1 MAIKILSSEN
11 INGNLIVTGAVQIPA
26 SADGNKFTITSSATS
41 NNNIIEMGQLGSDGF
56 LDVSAAGGNIVSHL
70 SGYTGYATYFLS
82 DVGIG
87 TDSTTAPLTVH
98 GQQKWYTTA
107 ADNNELRGFF
117 NPGGSGD
124 PAVLS
129 LYQSNASTVGVE
141 LKALG
146 DSWFNGGDLGVGII
160 NPDSRFTV
168 SSSTANNV
176 ANFKSS
182 DGTAYIAISDNSSST
197 ALGNQIGVVGDSM
210 YFATADSEKLR
221 IDTSGVVYIMGA
233 TPSVNNSFQLQYNS
247 TAGTAEIY
255 SKSTGGNTSFEF
267 YTSDGG
273 VTSKKLTIANDGT
286 STLEGHLYLKAA
298 ANQGQL
304 FFGTNN
310 DYEIFG
316 GGMWGYLGFAS
327 PTYYR
332 FFSNGTDIA
341 RITTDGITLGDGSQR
356 NITGP
361 TNQSLGLFAR
371 PNNAS
376 EGIIFST
383 DGGTTTEMFIQDGGR
398 VNIGPVNS
406 DLPSALNIV
415 PINNYDPT
423 GSGGR
428 DTGGILIRGGTTGDQ
443 NNTGGIG
450 FALGTGT
457 AGISGYQNGS
467 DADRVGLKFFTHG
480 SGTGSAASGLSMIIK
495 SGGEVG
501 INSDD
506 PGQKLAIEGD
516 GTANESV
523 LRVNNQGQFSSRIW
537 LRNAGQSGYIFNSGG
552 TADTLA
558 AGIAVQG
565 FGMGIN
571 NNSPIQF
578 YNGSAASVKLSID
591 HDGVANFT
599 GPVIAGTTSDYTDGV
614 GAVVGNSSA
623 GDNGGIVDVHA
634 NGNHRYYTRIAHG
647 ATGSGSAG
655 YWHIKTNMVPSASIM
670 FLAKFYGYVYGQ
682 SSIVDLQHS
691 GYAYAGSNTVIA
703 QGTVNNGST
712 SAMSS
717 AIYLTSNLEVCFRID
732 LNSSTYYAGLW
743 MDVGLQN
750 PTGGTHILKI
760 LGSTFSTTTNYYT

>member
-1 MAIKILSSEN
+1 MAIRLLSSEN

-26 SADGNKFTITSSATS
+26 SADGNKFTITSSAAS
-41 NNNIIEMGQLGSDGF
+41 NHNIIEMGQLGADGF

-197 ALGNQIGVVGDSM
+197 ALGNQIGVFGDSM

-501 INSDD
+501 INSDN

-516 GTANESV
+516 GTADENV

-537 LRNAGQSGYIFNSGG
+537 LRNAGQSAYIFNSGT

-558 AGIAVQG
+558 AGIASQG

-578 YNGSAASVKLSID
+578 YNGTAASVKLSID
-591 HDGVANFT
+591 HDGLANFT
-599 GPVIAGTTSDYTDGV
+599 GPVITGTTSDYTDGV
-614 GAVVGNSSA
+614 GAVVGNSPA

-647 ATGSGSAG
+647 STGSGSAG
-655 YWHIKTNMVPSASIM
+655 YWHIKTNMVPSASVM

-732 LNSSTYYAGLW
+732 LSSSTYYAGLW

>member
-1 MAIKILSSEN
+1 MAIRLLSSEN
-11 INGNLIVTGAVQIPA
+11 INGNLVVTGEVQIPA

-41 NNNIIEMGQLGSDGF
+41 NHNIIEMGQLGSDGF

-87 TDSTTAPLTVH
+87 TNSTTAPLTVH

-107 ADNNELRGFF
+107 ADNDELRGFF

-129 LYQSNASTVGVE
+129 LYQSNASTVGIE
-141 LKALG
+141 LKASG

-221 IDTSGVVYIMGA
+221 IDTSGIVYIMGA

-273 VTSKKLTIANDGT
+273 VTSKKLTIANNGN
-286 STLEGHLYLKAA
+286 STLEGNLYLKKA

-316 GGMWGYLGFAS
+316 GGLWGYLGYVSA
-327 PTYYR
+327 TYHR
-332 FFSNGTDIA
+332 FFSGGTDIA

-398 VNIGPVNS
+398 VNIGPVNN

-415 PINNYDPT
+415 PINNYDQT
-423 GSGGR
+423 SSGGR
-428 DTGGILIRGGTTGDQ
+428 ETGGIIIRGGTTGDQ

-450 FALGTGT
+450 FAFGTGT
-457 AGISGYQNGS
+457 AGITGYQNGS
-467 DADRVGLKFFTHG
+467 DSDRVGLKFFTHG
-480 SGTGSAASGLSMIIK
+480 SGTGSAASALSMMIK

-506 PGQKLAIEGD
+506 PGQKLAIEGS
-516 GTANESV
+516 GTADENV
-523 LRVNNQGQFSSRIW
+523 LRVNNQANVSSRIW
-537 LRNAGQSGYIFNSGG
+537 LRNSGQSAYIFNSG
-552 TADTLA
+552 TTPDTIA
-558 AGIAVQG
+558 SGIAAQG

-591 HDGVANFT
+591 SDGVANFT
-599 GPVIAGTTSDYTDGV
+599 GSVIAGTMSDYTDGV

-634 NGNHRYYTRIAHG
+634 NGAHRYYTRIAHG

-655 YWHIKTNMVPSASIM
+655 YWHIKTNMKPSNSVM
-670 FLAKFYGYVYGQ
+670 FLAKFYGYIYGQ

-703 QGTVNNGST
+703 QGTLNNGTT
-712 SAMSS
+712 SGMSS

-732 LNSSTYYAGLW
+732 LVGSTYYAGLW

-750 PTGGTHILKI
+750 PTGGTHELKI

>member
-1 MAIKILSSEN
+1 MAIRLLSSEN

-623 GDNGGIVDVHA
+623 GDNGGIVDLHA
-634 NGNHRYYTRIAHG
+634 NGSHRYYTRIAHG

>member
-1 MAIKILSSEN
+1 MANLSNINNKFLVTTGGNVGIGVTGPVAPLDVFGAAVQNGSTPGIKLSSSN
-11 INGNLIVTGAVQIPA
+11 TQQTVFAIGNTGTRQYELAV
-26 SADGNKFTITSSATS
+26 GGTTSSVPGAFYIYDNNAADFRITLATS
-41 NNNIIEMGQLGSDGF
+41 
-56 LDVSAAGGNIVSHL
+56 GN
-70 SGYTGYATYFLS
+70 
-82 DVGIG
+82 VGIG
-87 TDSTTAPLTVH
+87 TTNPSSF
-98 GQQKWYTTA
+98 
-107 ADNNELRGFF
+107 NSRGR
-117 NPGGSGD
+117 NLVVNSDGD
-124 PAVLS
+124 
-129 LYQSNASTVGVE
+129 T
-141 LKALG
+141 
-146 DSWFNGGDLGVGII
+146 GITI
-160 NPDSRFTV
+160 SANTS
-168 SSSTANNV
+168 SSSTLLFAD
-176 ANFKSS
+176 AFAGTG
-182 DGTAYIAISDNSSST
+182 GTAAYRGSIEYDHANDSMAFST
-197 ALGNQIGVVGDSM
+197 A
-210 YFATADSEKLR
+210 ASERMR

-267 YTSDGG
+267 YTSDSG

-371 PNNAS
+371 PNNS
-376 EGIIFST
+376 TEGIIFST

-450 FALGTGT
+450 FAFGTGT

-480 SGTGSAASGLSMIIK
+480 SGTGSAASGLSMMIK

-506 PGQKLAIEGD
+506 PGQKLAIEGS
-516 GTANESV
+516 GTADENV

-537 LRNAGQSGYIFNSGG
+537 LRNQGQSAYIFNSGT

-558 AGIAVQG
+558 AGIASQG

-578 YNGSAASVKLSID
+578 YNGTAASVKLSID
-591 HDGVANFT
+591 YDGLANFT
-599 GPVIAGTTSDYTDGV
+599 GPVITGTTSDYTDGV
-614 GAVVGNSSA
+614 GAVVGNSPA
-623 GDNGGIVDVHA
+623 GDNGGFVDVHA
-634 NGNHRYYTRIAHG
+634 NGSHRYYTRIAHG

-670 FLAKFYGYVYGQ
+670 FLAKIYGYVYGQ

-703 QGTVNNGST
+703 QGTVNNGS
-712 SAMSS
+712 SSGMST
-717 AIYLTSNLEVCFRID
+717 AIYLTSNLEVCFRVD
-732 LNSSTYYAGLW
+732 LSGSTYYAGLW

-750 PTGGTHILKI
+750 PTGGTHILKV
-760 LGSTFSTTTNYYT
+760 LGSAFSTTANYYT

>member
-1 MAIKILSSEN
+1 
-11 INGNLIVTGAVQIPA
+11 
-26 SADGNKFTITSSATS
+26 
-41 NNNIIEMGQLGSDGF
+41 
-56 LDVSAAGGNIVSHL
+56 
-70 SGYTGYATYFLS
+70 
-82 DVGIG
+82 
-87 TDSTTAPLTVH
+87 
-98 GQQKWYTTA
+98 
-107 ADNNELRGFF
+107 
-117 NPGGSGD
+117 
-124 PAVLS
+124 
-129 LYQSNASTVGVE
+129 
-141 LKALG
+141 
-146 DSWFNGGDLGVGII
+146 
-160 NPDSRFTV
+160 
-168 SSSTANNV
+168 
-176 ANFKSS
+176 
-182 DGTAYIAISDNSSST
+182 
-197 ALGNQIGVVGDSM
+197 
-210 YFATADSEKLR
+210 
-221 IDTSGVVYIMGA
+221 
-233 TPSVNNSFQLQYNS
+233 
-247 TAGTAEIY
+247 
-255 SKSTGGNTSFEF
+255 
-267 YTSDGG
+267 
-273 VTSKKLTIANDGT
+273 
-286 STLEGHLYLKAA
+286 
-298 ANQGQL
+298 
-304 FFGTNN
+304 
-310 DYEIFG
+310 
-316 GGMWGYLGFAS
+316 
-327 PTYYR
+327 
-332 FFSNGTDIA
+332 
-341 RITTDGITLGDGSQR
+341 
-356 NITGP
+356 
-361 TNQSLGLFAR
+361 
-371 PNNAS
+371 
-376 EGIIFST
+376 
-383 DGGTTTEMFIQDGGR
+383 MFIQDGGR

-717 AIYLTSNLEVCFRID
+717 AIYLTSNLEVCLDGCWSSKPNRRHTHTKNIRI
-732 LNSSTYYAGLW
+732 Y
-743 MDVGLQN
+743 V
-750 PTGGTHILKI
+750 
-760 LGSTFSTTTNYYT
+760 